1 MGICEEIFQKF
12 QKYGG
17 LRGRL
22 GRNFLIGLLKIV
34 KTVKKDLKCGL
45 KLVKLCK
52 IYELFVE

>member
-22 GRNFLIGLLKIV
+22 GGNFLIGLLKIV
-34 KTVKKDLKCGL
+34 KTVKKGPQMRTKIGE
-45 KLVKLCK
+45 
-52 IYELFVE
+52 IYELFDT